1 MWLTDQPN
9 PHTVKQY
16 RKEKNMTLIMI
27 GMIGLI
33 ACLVLGV
40 AYAPHPMQEESLASN
55 MAFYGA
61 VAFAALLYIAWK
73 S

>member
-1 MWLTDQPN
+1 
-9 PHTVKQY
+9 
-16 RKEKNMTLIMI
+16 MTLIIVCMI
-27 GMIGLI
+27 GFIT
-33 ACLVLGV
+33 CLVLGV

-61 VAFAALLYIAWK
+61 VVFAALLYIVWK

>member
-1 MWLTDQPN
+1 
-9 PHTVKQY
+9 
-16 RKEKNMTLIMI
+16 MTLIII

-33 ACLVLGV
+33 TCLVLGV

-61 VAFAALLYIAWK
+61 VAFAALLYIVWK